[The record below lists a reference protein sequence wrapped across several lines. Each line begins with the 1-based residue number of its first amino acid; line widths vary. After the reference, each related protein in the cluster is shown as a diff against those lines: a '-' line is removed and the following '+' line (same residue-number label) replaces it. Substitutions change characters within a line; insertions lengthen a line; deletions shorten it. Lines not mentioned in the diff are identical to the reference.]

1 MLSLGIVGLPNA
13 GKSTLFNAITRAG
26 AQVASYPFTTIDPNV
41 GVVEVPDE
49 RLDAIAAIVK
59 PEKVTRAAVEF
70 VDIAGLV
77 PGASKGEGLGNQFLA
92 RIREVDAV
100 VHVVRCFEDK
110 GVPHVTG
117 SLDPVRDYD
126 LIQAE
131 LILADLESVERRIAK
146 TEPMLKT
153 GKKEYRDEMEYLE
166 GLKSHLSAGFPAR
179 TYPAE
184 PPDGMKSLFLLTAKP
199 TVVVAN
205 VSEEDYLGGDSLES
219 HPYVKALGEHVR
231 GHDIRVVPVSAK
243 LEASMAEMAPD
254 EAKSFAEELGFGG
267 SRLGAVILAGYEVLG
282 LITFFTIKGPETR
295 AWPIPRGTKAPQ
307 AAGKIHSDMERGFI
321 KAEVVSYEDLVAHGS
336 FAEAREHGKVRLEGK
351 DYVIRDGDI
360 VLFKFNV

>member
-13 GKSTLFNAITRAG
+13 GKSTLFNALTKAG

-41 GVVEVPDE
+41 GVVEVPDK
-49 RLDAIAAIVK
+49 RLDAIASIVK

-92 RIREVDAV
+92 HIREVDAV

-117 SLDPVRDYD
+117 SLDPVRDYG
-126 LIQAE
+126 LIQTE

-153 GKKEYRDEMEYLE
+153 GKKEYRDEMDYLE
-166 GLKSHLSAGFPAR
+166 GLKSHLSAGLPAK
-179 TYPAE
+179 TYAAGPF
-184 PPDGMKSLFLLTAKP
+184 DVMKSLFLLTGKP
-199 TVVVAN
+199 MVVVAN
-205 VSEEDYLGGDSLES
+205 VSEEDCLGGDGLES
-219 HPYVKALGEHVR
+219 HPYVKALKEHVQ
-231 GHDIRVVPVSAK
+231 GHDTRVVPVSAR
-243 LEASMAEMAPD
+243 LEASMAEMAPG
-254 EAKSFAEELGFGG
+254 EAKAFAEELGIGG
-267 SRLGAVILAGYEVLG
+267 SRLGDVVFAGYQVLG

-295 AWPIPRGTKAPQ
+295 AWPIPHGTKAPQ

-321 KAEVVSYEDLVAHGS
+321 KAEVVSCDDLIAHGS
-336 FAEAREHGKVRLEGK
+336 LAEAREHGKIRLEGK
-351 DYVIRDGDI
+351 DYVVQDGDI